1 VAATLGILKAGGAYL
16 PLDPE
21 YPEARLHMMLEDSGT
36 RMTVAQ
42 DDLSNRLP
50 EGVSKCIQLSE
61 LNALAATES
70 SEDLSERPEPTDL
83 AYVMYTSGSTGDPK
97 GVCVEHRNVLRLV
110 CGTDYAR
117 FDPEEVF
124 LQYAPTS
131 FDASTFEIWGALLH
145 GSRLAVAPPGV
156 ASLDEL
162 GRILHT
168 ERVTT
173 LWLTAGLFHH
183 VVEDGL
189 DHLSGI
195 RQLLAG
201 GDVLSPRHVRRVLE
215 AFPGICVING
225 YGPTECTTFA
235 CCHPMRSVE
244 EVGDPVP
251 IGRPIENT
259 TVYVL
264 DSSLQ
269 SVPSGDIGELYIGGD
284 GVARGYL
291 NRPELTT
298 ERFLPDPFAGEA
310 DARMYR
316 TGDEVRQLPDGT
328 LAFLGRRDRQVK
340 IRGFRVELDEIE
352 IALQKCD
359 GVAQAAVI
367 AYGSEIHDARLAAY
381 VTARNGQGRDTAMI
395 EEQLRR
401 QLPAHMVPSVW
412 IWLDS
417 MPLTSN
423 GKVDRAAL
431 PEPVHGGQAEYEAP
445 ETDPEQLIAAMWQ
458 EILGAKRVGRADNF
472 FSLGGH
478 SIAAMRLACR
488 LRDTFGVHL
497 PVGTIFGS
505 PTIVD
510 LAEAVEEALLDEI
523 EGAT

>member
-1 VAATLGILKAGGAYL
+1 
-16 PLDPE
+16 
-21 YPEARLHMMLEDSGT
+21 
-36 RMTVAQ
+36 
-42 DDLSNRLP
+42 
-50 EGVSKCIQLSE
+50 
-61 LNALAATES
+61 
-70 SEDLSERPEPTDL
+70 
-83 AYVMYTSGSTGDPK
+83 
-97 GVCVEHRNVLRLV
+97 
-110 CGTDYAR
+110 
-117 FDPEEVF
+117 
-124 LQYAPTS
+124 
-131 FDASTFEIWGALLH
+131 
-145 GSRLAVAPPGV
+145 
-156 ASLDEL
+156 
-162 GRILHT
+162 
-168 ERVTT
+168 
-173 LWLTAGLFHH
+173 
-183 VVEDGL
+183 
-189 DHLSGI
+189 
-195 RQLLAG
+195 
-201 GDVLSPRHVRRVLE
+201 
-215 AFPGICVING
+215 
-225 YGPTECTTFA
+225 
-235 CCHPMRSVE
+235 MRSVE